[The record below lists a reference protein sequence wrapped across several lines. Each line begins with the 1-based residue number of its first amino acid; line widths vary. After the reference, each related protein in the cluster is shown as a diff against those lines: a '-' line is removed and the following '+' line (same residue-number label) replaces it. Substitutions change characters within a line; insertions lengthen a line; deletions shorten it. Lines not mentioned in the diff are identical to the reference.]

1 MPSAAV
7 SRWNIGAICLCTLLA
22 FGSFTSTARAQYR
35 FDSWTADTGLPQNI
49 IRAIHQTADGYLWLA
64 TLDGLA
70 RFDGVRFTIF
80 NRSNSPG
87 IQSNRF
93 TGLYEDPNGALW
105 LGTENSGLTR
115 YYRGEFTTYTTQH
128 GLPSNVIRGVFI
140 DHDGNALAL
149 SGEKL
154 VRWTGREFQ
163 HASAHTFAIDSSVAT
178 ASSSGI
184 IAAGSGAWTIP
195 VCHSSSTAISQ
206 S

>member
-22 FGSFTSTARAQYR
+22 FGGFTSTARAQYR

-80 NRSNSPG
+80 NKSNSPG

-93 TGLYEDPNGALW
+93 TG
-105 LGTENSGLTR
+105 
-115 YYRGEFTTYTTQH
+115 
-128 GLPSNVIRGVFI
+128 
-140 DHDGNALAL
+140 
-149 SGEKL
+149 
-154 VRWTGREFQ
+154 
-163 HASAHTFAIDSSVAT
+163 
-178 ASSSGI
+178 I
-184 IAAGSGAWTIP
+184 I
-195 VCHSSSTAISQ
+195 
-206 S
+206 